1 VTRPQASWHFRHFLN
16 PRDVVENSVMPP
28 YPWLVRKNLVE
39 DAIPKRVRATTF
51 LGAEYPD
58 DQVGPAAIEH
68 ARVQARAIAESI
80 EADGGAP
87 ADQLVNDD
95 EIKQVIA
102 LIAYLQR
109 LGTDIY
115 KTPPAEPAPEP
126 APAGEQTASAGGR

>member
-1 VTRPQASWHFRHFLN
+1 
-16 PRDVVENSVMPP
+16 
-28 YPWLVRKNLVE
+28 
-39 DAIPKRVRATTF
+39 
-51 LGAEYPD
+51 
-58 DQVGPAAIEH
+58 
-68 ARVQARAIAESI
+68 VQARAIAESI

-115 KTPPAEPAPEP
+115 KTPPAEPAARARAES
-126 APAGEQTASAGGR
+126 ASAANDATASSGGR